1 MDSVGRNAEMHRG
14 AVGPDG
20 SVQLDLEPVTA
31 HVVAQYHNQHGGS
44 SFHVHGGQRATS
56 GYAVGGLQ
64 GVKESITDSPVL
76 RPEEFQ
82 EHRNKVRTKVSVPE
96 AIAGTWVEEGRSVMD
111 ASERV
116 PDRHSAKVLQV
127 ARNERAVYN
136 LSTGQEEDLR

>member
-1 MDSVGRNAEMHRG
+1 MGRNAEMHQG

-64 GVKESITDSPVL
+64 GLKESITNSPVL

-82 EHRNKVRTKVSVPE
+82 EHRDKVRTKVASQE
-96 AIAGTWVEEGRSVMD
+96 AIAGTWVEGDQSVMD

-116 PDRHSAKVLQV
+116 PDRHTAKVLQI
-127 ARNERAVYN
+127 ARGERAVYN
-136 LSTGQEEDLR
+136 LGRGQEEDLR